1 MSLSKLWEMVKDREA
16 WHAPVRRVAKS
27 RAWLNNT
34 IQCLIQDRIMERVS
48 AFRSFFLVNCHQPAS
63 VFIFALSY
71 IVRGSVERIL
81 QTVCM
86 LAGRLPQWAQRVKNL
101 PVMWEA
107 PETWTEFTRERN
119 VNPLQYSCLKNP
131 TERGASG
138 LQSMGSERVRHNWA
152 TQHRCLPS

>member
-81 QTVCM
+81 QTICM

-101 PVMWEA
+101 GGTRDMDWIHQRKKCQPAPVFL
-107 PETWTEFTRERN
+107 PEKSHRKRS
-119 VNPLQYSCLKNP
+119 Q
-131 TERGASG
+131 
-138 LQSMGSERVRHNWA
+138 WA
-152 TQHRCLPS
+152 TVHGVGKSQTQLSNSAQVFT